1 MYVFAAVLCAGICLS
16 PGSLHNCTS
25 ARELTI
31 ASQRVSL
38 GLWLAV
44 AAPLVMSP
52 MSEFGHPRPDTSAPW
67 DREIPEKMLALY
79 LDSVRSFPNWK
90 SICPHYIHPDVK
102 EVRELGY
109 HSTLL
114 CTEQAEYV
122 FTFGTKT
129 TFIYEIEEEVRTGQL
144 EIRCGNQIVLTVG
157 ASCTDE
163 GEGKPEWVARSVE
176 VFCDGPWVADL
187 LGLAARQQAH
197 ERQRL
202 QVETRE
208 RQRHSQELAALRQ
221 RFGVTEAPPVPG
233 TAQSKSSKP
242 PGWHRL
248 RFWKKRSG

>member
-1 MYVFAAVLCAGICLS
+1 
-16 PGSLHNCTS
+16 
-25 ARELTI
+25 
-31 ASQRVSL
+31 
-38 GLWLAV
+38 
-44 AAPLVMSP
+44 MSP

-114 CTEQAEYV
+114 CTEQAEYI
-122 FTFGTKT
+122 FTFSTKT

-144 EIRCGNQIVLTVG
+144 EIRCADHAVLTVG

-202 QVETRE
+202 QLETRE
-208 RQRHSQELAALRQ
+208 RQRHSQELTDLRQ
-221 RFGVTEAPPVPG
+221 RFGITDASSPQPG
-233 TAQSKSSKP
+233 IPKNSGESQ
-242 PGWHRL
+242 GWRRL
-248 RFWKKRSG
+248 QFWKKRSG

>member
-1 MYVFAAVLCAGICLS
+1 
-16 PGSLHNCTS
+16 
-25 ARELTI
+25 
-31 ASQRVSL
+31 
-38 GLWLAV
+38 
-44 AAPLVMSP
+44 MSP

-79 LDSVRSFPNWK
+79 LQSVRSFPAWK
-90 SICPHYIHPDVK
+90 SLCPHYIHPDVK

-114 CTEQAEYV
+114 CTEQAEYI
-122 FTFGTKT
+122 FTFSTKT
-129 TFIYEIEEEVRTGQL
+129 TFIFEIEEEVRTGQL
-144 EIRCGNQIVLTVG
+144 EIRSGNQVVLAIG

-176 VFCDGPWVADL
+176 AFCDGPWVADL

-202 QVETRE
+202 QTEARE
-208 RQRHSQELAALRQ
+208 RQRHSQDLTDLRQ
-221 RFGVTEAPPVPG
+221 RFGFTEAQSPPAA
-233 TAQSKSSKP
+233 AQDKSGEQ
-242 PGWHRL
+242 GWRRL